1 MAILYDDE
9 FLAKAIR
16 SDYSYGTTVRLSGPE
31 RALLAIVKVGMAL
44 VYAVIWVLA
53 RLPIVGAVVES
64 LVTFYPRGAVGFFLR
79 GAYYKQ
85 VLGHLGRNSLI
96 DIGVSIFNP
105 RNVRI
110 GDGTHIDSYVKIEGG
125 GPVAIGS
132 YNHIASFTILAGRG
146 GLTTGDYVGIS
157 AGSMLYSA
165 SNHYT
170 DRLTDTYFIMSAC
183 APADLQFVKEQPV
196 VMEEHSFIGMN
207 TIVLP
212 GVRIRRGVVI
222 GAGSIVTEDVPA
234 WMVAVGTPAR
244 PIKER
249 WPRPDGWD
257 RPEGSSGAAEP
268 ESAGDRLPGVPSGA
282 AAG

>member
-9 FLAKAIR
+9 FLAKAIKG
-16 SDYSYGTTVRLSGPE
+16 DYTYGTSVQLNGVE
-31 RALLAIVKVGMAL
+31 WAALAVMKAGMLA
-44 VYAVIWVLA
+44 VYAVIWLLA
-53 RLPIVGAVVES
+53 RIPIVRALTES

-85 VLGHLGRNSLI
+85 VLAHLGRNSLI

-110 GDGTHIDSYVKIEGG
+110 GDGTHIDTYVKIEGG

-170 DRLTDTYFIMSAC
+170 DGLTDKYFIMSAC
-183 APADLQFVKEQPV
+183 APATDQLVKEIPV
-196 VMEEHSFIGMN
+196 VMEDHSFIGMN

-212 GVRIRRGVVI
+212 GVRIGRGVVV
-222 GAGSIVTEDVPA
+222 GAGALVADDVPP
-234 WMVAVGTPAR
+234 WTVAVGVPAR
-244 PIKER
+244 VVKER
-249 WPRPDGWD
+249 WPRPAGW
-257 RPEGSSGAAEP
+257 ETWGQGEP
-268 ESAGDRLPGVPSGA
+268 TCRHESR
-282 AAG
+282 

>member
-1 MAILYDDE
+1 MAVLYDDS

-16 SDYSYGTTVRLSGPE
+16 SDYSYGTAVRLTGGE
-31 RALLAIVKVGMAL
+31 RALLQAIKVGMLL
-44 VYAVIWVLA
+44 VYAAIWVLA
-53 RLPIVGAVVES
+53 RIPIVGAITES
-64 LVTFYPRGAVGFFLR
+64 CVTFYPRGAVGFFLR

-85 VLGHLGRNSLI
+85 VLAHLGRNSLI

-125 GPVAIGS
+125 GPVTIGS

-170 DRLTDTYFIMSAC
+170 DGITDRYYIMSAC
-183 APADLQFVKEQPV
+183 APADRQFVKERPV
-196 VMEEHSFIGMN
+196 VLEDHSFVGMN

-212 GVRIRRGVVI
+212 GVRIHQGVVI
-222 GAGSIVTEDVPA
+222 GAGAIVTDDVPP
-234 WMVAVGTPAR
+234 WSVAVGTPAR
-244 PIKER
+244 VIKER
-249 WPRPDGWD
+249 RPRPDG
-257 RPEGSSGAAEP
+257 SAIAEEAECRS
-268 ESAGDRLPGVPSGA
+268 ESR
-282 AAG
+282 

>member
-1 MAILYDDE
+1 MAVLYDDS
-9 FLAKAIR
+9 FLAKAIKA
-16 SDYSYGTTVRLSGPE
+16 DYSYGTEVSLTGPE
-31 RALLAIVKVGMAL
+31 RLLIVLVKGGMLAVYLAIW
-44 VYAVIWVLA
+44 ILA
-53 RLPIVGAVVES
+53 RIPVIGSLVES

-85 VLGHLGRNSLI
+85 VLAHLGRNSLI

-125 GPVAIGS
+125 GPVRIGS

-170 DRLTDTYFIMSAC
+170 DGISDKYYIMSAC
-183 APADLQFVKEQPV
+183 APADRQFVKERPV
-196 VMEEHSFIGMN
+196 VMENHSFIGMN

-212 GVRIRRGVVI
+212 GVRIGEGVVV
-222 GAGSIVTEDVPA
+222 GAGAIVTEDIPP
-234 WMVAVGTPAR
+234 WSVAVGTPAR
-244 PIKER
+244 VIKER
-249 WPRPDGWD
+249 RPRPN
-257 RPEGSSGAAEP
+257 
-268 ESAGDRLPGVPSGA
+268 ESAEY
-282 AAG
+282 